1 MESIMNYEK
10 IYKQIIER
18 AKNRVIEGYTEKHH
32 IIPKCMNGTNNP
44 ENLVKLTAREHF
56 LVHWLLHEMYP
67 NSADLRYAFWSMC
80 RNSDNQK
87 RYTPSSRVYGY
98 AKEQMLE
105 VWQKF
110 KPSESQIDSVKKRL
124 TGTKWYHKLDGTNLR
139 TLPTDPVLE
148 NGEWINGRFNGKL
161 ISNKANKEKESK
173 YLGKK
178 RPTTSNRECSIDG
191 VLFDSAKA
199 AADYYGINEY
209 TMRDRLSRQ
218 PNGKFKN
225 WFYTK

>member
-1 MESIMNYEK
+1 M
-10 IYKQIIER
+10 
-18 AKNRVIEGYTEKHH
+18 
-32 IIPKCMNGTNNP
+32 
-44 ENLVKLTAREHF
+44 
-56 LVHWLLHEMYP
+56 
-67 NSADLRYAFWSMC
+67 
-80 RNSDNQK
+80 
-87 RYTPSSRVYGY
+87 
-98 AKEQMLE
+98 
-105 VWQKF
+105 
-110 KPSESQIDSVKKRL
+110 
-124 TGTKWYHKLDGTNLR
+124 
-139 TLPTDPVLE
+139 E

-161 ISNKANKEKESK
+161 ISNKANKEKESR